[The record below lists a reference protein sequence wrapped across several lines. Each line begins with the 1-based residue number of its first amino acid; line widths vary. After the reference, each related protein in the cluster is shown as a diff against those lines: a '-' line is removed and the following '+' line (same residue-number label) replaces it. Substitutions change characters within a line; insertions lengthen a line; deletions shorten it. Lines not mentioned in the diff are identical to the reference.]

1 MVMAARQVRRPAM
14 ATGARPLEA
23 VHRVAARR
31 GMVVTAGATAVATL
45 AASRQADRSRARVAG
60 RAAVVVQAAVR
71 RAAVVAGHQVVAVV
85 ATGRKAT
92 MAVVEVE
99 VSARRR
105 PRQCGAF
112 AMSEVGEV
120 TEVCEA
126 GAGVEGDT
134 HDGIG

>member
-31 GMVVTAGATAVATL
+31 GMVVTAGATL

-71 RAAVVAGHQVVAVV
+71 RAAVVAVV

-99 VSARRR
+99 GSARRR

-112 AMSEVGEV
+112 AMSEVDEV

>member
-31 GMVVTAGATAVATL
+31 GMVVTAVATL